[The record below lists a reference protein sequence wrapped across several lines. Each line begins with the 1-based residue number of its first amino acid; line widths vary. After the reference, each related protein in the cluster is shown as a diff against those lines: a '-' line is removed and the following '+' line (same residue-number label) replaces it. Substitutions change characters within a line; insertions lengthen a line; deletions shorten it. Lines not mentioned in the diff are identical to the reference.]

1 MEISESSNQ
10 QAGMMQ
16 ARSIAENPC
25 TMCMP
30 MGGIIALKGIAGTM
44 VILHGSQG
52 CSTYMRRHIAEHFD
66 EPVDVG
72 SSSLNEKGTIYGG
85 SAQLKTAI
93 ENIRKVYNPAVIGVL
108 TTCLAETTGE
118 DVHRIVEE
126 YCCERDAAR
135 EMFITAPTPGYG
147 GSHGDGYWY
156 TLRCVVEQL
165 VLPAE
170 ETKPHDGLNV
180 IVPITFSPADIRAM
194 KQALTAMGVSYTIF
208 PDISET
214 MDRTYTATYTK
225 MPNGGTPIAE
235 IRRMGGARA
244 TIEFGAPG
252 EERKFPGKYLE
263 DTFGVPYYRIASPI
277 GLAQTDEFFA
287 LLKRVTGK
295 SMAAETFA
303 ERGRLMDAM
312 VDGHKH
318 AFAGRSTLFGDAD
331 LTYALAGFTTEMGM
345 YPRVI
350 ASDSRSRRWKEAVA
364 AVTKENAE
372 PVVIFGDTDF
382 ATVRRESE
390 AAGSNIALGHSDGKY
405 LEEHS
410 GIPLVRLGFPI
421 HDRIGGQR
429 ICSVLYSGTNRLLD
443 TCVNTLLERKY
454 RTYRKRMYD
463 EYFLPIRR

>member
-1 MEISESSNQ
+1 MEISDVSVQ
-10 QAGMMQ
+10 QGTQ
-16 ARSIAENPC
+16 FRSIAENPC
-25 TMCMP
+25 NMCMP
-30 MGGIIALKGIAGTM
+30 MGGIIALKGIEGAM

-93 ENIRKVYNPAVIGVL
+93 DNIRKAYDPAVIGVL

-126 YCCERDAAR
+126 YCRERGVPR
-135 EMFITAPTPGYG
+135 SMFITAPTPGYG

-165 VLPAE
+165 SLPPDSTNRPDE
-170 ETKPHDGLNV
+170 VNI
-180 IVPITFSPADIRAM
+180 IVPITFSPADVREM
-194 KQALTAMGVSYTIF
+194 KRTLNSMGISYTIL

-214 MDRTYTATYTK
+214 MDRPYENAYTK
-225 MPNGGTPIAE
+225 MPSGGTSMAAIHN
-235 IRRMGGARA
+235 MGGAKA
-244 TIEFGAPG
+244 TIEFGSPG
-252 EERKFPGKYLE
+252 DERKFPGKFLE
-263 DTFGVPYYRIASPI
+263 EKFGVPYYRIASPI
-277 GLAQTDEFFA
+277 GLKQTDEFFA
-287 LLKRVTGK
+287 LLKSITGK
-295 SMAAETFA
+295 SMAAETSA

-312 VDGHKH
+312 IDGHKH
-318 AFAGRSTLFGDAD
+318 AFVGRCTLFGDAD
-331 LTYALAGFTTEMGM
+331 LTYALAGFTTEIGM
-345 YPRVI
+345 YPKVI
-350 ASDSRSRRWKEAVA
+350 ASDSRNKHWKDAVA
-364 AVTKENAE
+364 AITADVVE
-372 PVVIFGDTDF
+372 PVSIFSDTDF
-382 ATVRRESE
+382 GTVRRESE
-390 AAGSNIALGHSDGKY
+390 TAGSNIAIGHSDGKY

-429 ICSVLYSGTNRLLD
+429 ICSTLYAGTNRLLD

-454 RTYRKRMYD
+454 STYRKRMYD
-463 EYFLPIRR
+463 QYFPQIQR

>member
-1 MEISESSNQ
+1 MEISEPVTQ
-10 QAGMMQ
+10 QSGTMQ
-16 ARSIAENPC
+16 SRSIAENPC
-25 TMCMP
+25 NMCMP
-30 MGGIIALKGIAGTM
+30 MGGIIALKGVEGAM

-85 SAQLKTAI
+85 SSQLKTAI
-93 ENIRKVYNPAVIGVL
+93 DNIRKVYNPAVIGVL

-126 YCCERDAAR
+126 YCRERGVSR
-135 EMFITAPTPGYG
+135 EMFITSSTPGYG

-156 TLRCVVEQL
+156 TLRSVVEQITR
-165 VLPAE
+165 PAA
-170 ETKPHDGLNV
+170 PHDGVNI
-180 IVPITFSPADIRAM
+180 IVPITFSPADVRAM
-194 KQALTAMGVSYTIF
+194 KQTLTAMGVSFTIF

-214 MDRTYTATYTK
+214 MDRPYKTTYTK
-225 MPNGGTPIAE
+225 MPTGGTPVAE
-235 IRRMGGARA
+235 IRKMSGAKA

-252 EERKFPGKYLE
+252 EEKKFPGRYLE
-263 DTFGVPYYRIASPI
+263 DTFGVPYHRIASPI
-277 GLAQTDEFFA
+277 GLAQTDNFFA
-287 LLKRVTGK
+287 LLKTITGK
-295 SMAAETFA
+295 SMTAETFA

-312 VDGHKH
+312 IDGHKH

-331 LTYALAGFTTEMGM
+331 LVYALAGFTIEIGM

-350 ASDSRSRRWKEAVA
+350 ASDSRSKHWKEAVTA
-364 AVTKENAE
+364 LADGSLE
-372 PVVIFGDTDF
+372 PVTVLCDTDF

-390 AAGSNIALGHSDGKY
+390 TAGSNIALGHSDGKY

-454 RTYRKRMYD
+454 RSYRKRMYD
-463 EYFLPIRR
+463 QYFPSSRR